1 MNVVLCCVGGK
12 IFVVYSAIT
21 IIVNGKTK
29 HGIKTPIAPPPSL
42 RPSLLLTHYTRSFS
56 IYTNYRFLQLTI
68 AQTKAVK
75 SFEKMKTSTK
85 RTILLMTKKKKKKKM
100 MRVMI

>member
-1 MNVVLCCVGGK
+1 MEKRSPG
-12 IFVVYSAIT
+12 
-21 IIVNGKTK
+21 

-75 SFEKMKTSTK
+75 SFRKDEDFNEEDNFAHDEEEEVEEEEDDDEGDDIVHKY
-85 RTILLMTKKKKKKKM
+85 
-100 MRVMI
+100 